1 MATFHGNS
9 GSIAVGSNAIA
20 EVRSFSVTET
30 IDTVDDTAIGDAT
43 RSFKTGHKSWTATV
57 EMMWD
62 DTDAD
67 GQETALIGTSI
78 TVNLYPEGTGGN
90 ADKMSG
96 TAIVTE
102 VGTAVAMEELVT
114 RSISLQGSG
123 LLTHATV

>member
-30 IDTVDDTAIGDAT
+30 IDTVDDTAIGDNS

-62 DTDAD
+62 DTDSN

-90 ADKMSG
+90 A
-96 TAIVTE
+96 
-102 VGTAVAMEELVT
+102 
-114 RSISLQGSG
+114 SL
-123 LLTHATV
+123 LALDAEAT